1 VLDLKTAGRVTLGP
15 RELALVAARVRRR
28 IVEMIGRAGSGHP
41 GGSLS
46 AADILVTLYFG
57 GVMNV
62 DPSRPRW
69 PGRDRLVLSKGHAAP
84 ALYAVLAER
93 GFFPVEDLA
102 GLRDIDSHLQG
113 HPDMKGTPG
122 VDAST
127 GSLGQ
132 GLSFAVGL
140 ALAGKLDRAPWRVYV
155 VLGDGEVQE
164 GQIWEAA
171 MAAAH
176 YRLDNLTAYLDHNGL
191 QIDGRVEDV
200 MSISPVAAKWQAFGW
215 HVIEVD
221 GHDME
226 QILGAAAE
234 AAEVKGRPTMV
245 VARTVK
251 GRGVSFMENR
261 AEWHGKAPTP
271 QQLAEAM
278 RELGAA
284 DPDGP
289 ADRADVGAGE
299 RGGEDGQ

>member
-1 VLDLKTAGRVTLGP
+1 MKRLRLTGNG
-15 RELALVAARVRRR
+15 LAEKARRVRRH
-28 IVEMIGRAGSGHP
+28 IVRMIAAAGSGHP

-46 AADILVTLYFG
+46 AADILTALYFG
-57 GVMNV
+57 GVMRV
-62 DPSRPRW
+62 DPSDPDW

-140 ALAGKLDRAPWRVYV
+140 ALASKLDRAPWRVYV
-155 VLGDGEVQE
+155 LLGDGEVQE

-200 MSISPVAAKWQAFGW
+200 MSIRPVAAKWRAFGW

-226 QILGAAAE
+226 QLLRAAAE
-234 AAEVKGRPTMV
+234 AAEVKDRPTMV

-284 DPDGP
+284 GPLGSADGGG
-289 ADRADVGAGE
+289 VGAGE
-299 RGGEDGQ
+299 RGEEDGQ